1 MKLSKILL
9 ILLLAVTVVG
19 CNKKDDDGDAGFTLS
34 LANLAGTYDL
44 TFLNVSII
52 SVQEVAG
59 IPVTSTVT
67 AVGSVFQ
74 VEVIFTE
81 NGTYS
86 AEGQYLLTTTVTVGS
101 KTETDEEIFV
111 INENGTFTLDANSET
126 IEMSGAGELGNGT
139 LDVSLFNENE
149 LRLTQ
154 EESIDTDDIMSD
166 IMSEYR
172 FVRQ

>member
-19 CNKKDDDGDAGFTLS
+19 CNKKDDNGDGGFTLS

-67 AVGSVFQ
+67 AVGSVFD
-74 VEVIFTE
+74 VEVVFTE
-81 NGTYS
+81 NGTYT
-86 AEGQYLLTTTVTVGS
+86 AEGTYLLTTTVIVGGQ
-101 KTETDEEIFV
+101 TETDEEIFV
-111 INENGTFTLDANSET
+111 IDEIGTYTLDVNSET
-126 IEMSGAGELGNGT
+126 IQMSGAGELANGT
-139 LDVSLFNENE
+139 LDVSLFNETE

-154 EESIDTDDIMSD
+154 EEAIDSDEIMSD

>member
-19 CNKKDDDGDAGFTLS
+19 CNKKDDDGDSGFTLS
-34 LANLAGTYDL
+34 LANLAGAYDL
-44 TFLNVSII
+44 TYLNVTIE
-52 SVQEVAG
+52 SVTEVQG
-59 IPVTSTVT
+59 IPVSSTVT

-81 NGTYS
+81 NGTYT
-86 AEGQYLLTTTVTVGS
+86 AEGQYLLTTTTTVGS

-111 INENGTFTLDANSET
+111 IDENGTFTLDANNET
-126 IEMSGAGELGNGT
+126 IQMSGAGELANGT
-139 LDVSLFNENE
+139 LDISLFNENE
-149 LRLTQ
+149 MRLTQ
-154 EESIDTDDIMSD
+154 EEAIDSDDSMSD
-166 IMSEYR
+166 ISSEYR